1 MKMLSIP
8 LSECQ
13 IDRSAVADD
22 ALSIQGRDNRQVLQ
36 TPLAHEKTAGLAFD
50 ISPSNTG
57 PGRYVDAL
65 IKGTV
70 GIDLL
75 LPIDP
80 HNVPCGDASQSP
92 QQEAKLQQHP
102 RLISKLAPAGAKIV
116 LGAVRE
122 ARNDAKRI
130 RRIGA
135 DLYHAQNTGCE
146 TSPIAARWAGVPIVL
161 GTFHTDSTY
170 DLDRQRD
177 GWGHRLIERYS
188 NRCLHHAI
196 AVSEAT
202 RRDWMRR
209 TGIRG
214 DRVTTIH
221 NGVCPET
228 YRRRRSQAAARAELG
243 LPADRLLIGA
253 VGRLDRAK
261 GHADLI
267 DAFARI
273 ATTKQEADLVIA
285 GAGPLR
291 EELASRCERLGVAS
305 RVHFLGQVSDVSL
318 AYDALDV
325 YAMPSLCEALPFA
338 LLEAMAHGLPC
349 VTSRAG
355 GMPEVVVDGQTG
367 RLVAIGDVEA
377 LATALGDLIG
387 AEELRR
393 SYGAAGRARVE
404 KHFTE
409 RQMVDQTLALY
420 ERLID
425 ERLRRGRAPR

>member
-1 MKMLSIP
+1 MSLSKGESGHDSLLGVDVNDNRTDDVP
-8 LSECQ
+8 LSRE
-13 IDRSAVADD
+13 RHAEP
-22 ALSIQGRDNRQVLQ
+22 RQTYRV
-36 TPLAHEKTAGLAFD
+36 F
-50 ISPSNTG
+50 N
-57 PGRYVDAL
+57 
-65 IKGTV
+65 
-70 GIDLL
+70 
-75 LPIDP
+75 
-80 HNVPCGDASQSP
+80 
-92 QQEAKLQQHP
+92 
-102 RLISKLAPAGAKIV
+102 KLAPADAKIL
-116 LGAVRE
+116 LGALRE
-122 ARNDAKRI
+122 ARAEADRI

-146 TSPIAARWAGVPIVL
+146 TSPIAARWAGIPIVL

-202 RRDWMRR
+202 RHDWMRR

-291 EELASRCERLGVAS
+291 EELASRSERLGVAS
-305 RVHFLGQVSDVSL
+305 RVHFLGQVSEVSL

-367 RLVAIGDVEA
+367 RLVATGDVEA
-377 LATALGDLIG
+377 LATALTNLIG

-393 SYGAAGRARVE
+393 DYGAAGRARVE

-409 RQMVDQTLALY
+409 RQMVEQTLRVYDQLV
-420 ERLID
+420 EQRLTKQ
-425 ERLRRGRAPR
+425 RSGS